1 MKKIIFIT
9 AGLLALGFA
18 AAQASGFALIDAK
31 HPQIITGV
39 FTDLKG
45 HSDGGAS
52 LALVTHSEWVPV
64 AIGGSLGRGL
74 GGPSVA
80 LGTSVNVLP
89 VIQAAAWI
97 GIDALF
103 PGSEKFA
110 NLKSLI
116 YPADTSAPDI
126 KMSFGPHFSYVFNDG
141 LKGKGMI
148 TLFYGAAWKF

>member
-1 MKKIIFIT
+1 M
-9 AGLLALGFA
+9 
-18 AAQASGFALIDAK
+18 
-31 HPQIITGV
+31 
-39 FTDLKG
+39 
-45 HSDGGAS
+45 
-52 LALVTHSEWVPV
+52 
-64 AIGGSLGRGL
+64 
-74 GGPSVA
+74 A